1 MENINDLLTFFQDF
15 GYVEEYGYVGRYIG
29 ILIITFFASIVVFI
43 PVPYFPIL
51 FTAGI
56 NQQLDPHLVSL
67 FSAVGAV
74 IAKLIIF
81 YVSYYG
87 RNILSMKTKKRM
99 LPLQRLVSKYGWPG
113 AFAAAVS
120 PIPDDLVYIPLGLAK
135 YSPWKFAVATF
146 AGKFI
151 LNEIIVFGSVF
162 LGRPVIDSLISENT
176 DPSYIYIGV
185 GVSIAILI
193 IIIYLYLKIDW
204 GKIIGKWFPWTLT
217 EDEKND
223 EKTMSKK

>member
-1 MENINDLLTFFQDF
+1 MENLNDLVTSLQDF

-29 ILIITFFASIVVFI
+29 ILIITFLASIIVFI

-87 RNILSMKTKKRM
+87 RNILSIKTKKRM
-99 LPLQRLVSKYGWPG
+99 LPLQKLVSKYGWPG
-113 AFAAAVS
+113 AFAAAVT

-135 YSPWKFAVATF
+135 YSPWKFASATF

-151 LNEIIVFGSVF
+151 LSEVIVFGSIF
-162 LGRPVIDSLISENT
+162 LGRPVIESLISDKTN
-176 DPSYIYIGV
+176 PSYIYIGL
-185 GVSIAILI
+185 GISIIILI

-223 EKTMSKK
+223 ERPNV

>member
-1 MENINDLLTFFQDF
+1 
-15 GYVEEYGYVGRYIG
+15 
-29 ILIITFFASIVVFI
+29 
-43 PVPYFPIL
+43 L

-56 NQQLDPHLVSL
+56 NQQLDPHLVSI
-67 FSAVGAV
+67 FSAIGAV

-87 RNILSMKTKKRM
+87 RNILSTKTKKRM

-146 AGKFI
+146 TGKLI
-151 LNEIIVFGSVF
+151 LNEIIVFSSVF
-162 LGRPVIDSLISENT
+162 LGRPVIDSLISNNT
-176 DPSYIYIGV
+176 DPIYIYIGV

-223 EKTMSKK
+223 EKTNI

>member
-1 MENINDLLTFFQDF
+1 LENPNDLLTFFQDF

-29 ILIITFFASIVVFI
+29 ILIITFLASIIVFI

-87 RNILSMKTKKRM
+87 RNILSIKTKKRM

-113 AFAAAVS
+113 AFAAAVT

-135 YSPWKFAVATF
+135 YSPWKFASATF

-151 LNEIIVFGSVF
+151 LNEVIVFGSIF
-162 LGRPVIDSLISENT
+162 LGRPVIESLITDKT

-185 GVSIAILI
+185 GISIVVLIL
-193 IIIYLYLKIDW
+193 IIYLYLKIDW

-223 EKTMSKK
+223 ERPTG